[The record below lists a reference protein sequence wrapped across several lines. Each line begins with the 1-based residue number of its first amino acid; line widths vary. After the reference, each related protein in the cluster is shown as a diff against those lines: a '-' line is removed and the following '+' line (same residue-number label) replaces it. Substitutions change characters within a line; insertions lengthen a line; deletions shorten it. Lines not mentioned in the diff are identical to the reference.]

1 MNENNQNEFILNL
14 DKLHT
19 TDLGIER
26 IKRNL
31 CLDVDDVVRWC
42 REKIEEPGSIIIRKG
57 KNWYIDTTDCKI
69 TVNAH
74 SYTIITAH
82 KLCKLI
88 DTKHSRLLYSNDIK
102 I

>member
-1 MNENNQNEFILNL
+1 MDNNIEILILNL

-19 TDLGIER
+19 TDLGVER

-31 CLDVDDVVRWC
+31 CLYVDDVVIWC
-42 REKIEEPGSIIIRKG
+42 KKKIKEPDSLIKRKG
-57 KNWYIDTTDCKI
+57 KNWYIEIDNCKI

-82 KLCKLI
+82 KLKESISGKLF
-88 DTKHSRLLYSNDIK
+88 
-102 I
+102 